1 MANGTLKV
9 GTITT
14 SSGSGTITLGQSGE
28 TIALGSGVTN
38 NSSTPILFVKK
49 VDDQS
54 LTDATLTKIT
64 FTNTNSSIID
74 TDNAFSTSDS
84 KFTVPSD
91 KAGKYLITYGFQSF
105 NSSNDIYSTYI
116 MVYINGSNYQG
127 SLGQTTDNGTT
138 ARNMFIQGV
147 RTATLTAGD
156 EIEFYAYVD
165 VNSGTAVSSGDTY
178 VNIMR
183 IG

>member
-1 MANGTLKV
+1 MADGTLKV

-38 NSSTPILFVKK
+38 DSSTPILFVKK
-49 VDDQS
+49 EDDQN
-54 LTDATLTKIT
+54 LTDAAVTKIT
-64 FTNTNSSIID
+64 FTNTPVID
-74 TDNAFSTSDS
+74 TDAAFSTSNS
-84 KFTVPSD
+84 KFIVPSG

-105 NSSNDIYSTYI
+105 NSANDIYTTYSYI
-116 MVYINGSNYQG
+116 YINGSVYQG
-127 SLGQTTDNGTT
+127 SLGQTTDNGTV
-138 ARNMFIQGV
+138 ARHMFIQGI
-147 RTATLTAGD
+147 RTATLAVGD

-165 VNSGTAVSSGDTY
+165 VNSGTAVCSGDTY
-178 VNIMR
+178 VNIVR